1 MSDDPKPNLPP
12 DPKAQKLSSFWF
24 RFLFW
29 VKRPSTIAIMFSL
42 VALGTGATVW
52 AYLFITQKLVPL
64 VSEQMTKIVNR
75 PVELGSVERFSLNS
89 IRFGRSVMPPTDS
102 DPDRL
107 SIEGVKVGFNIVPL
121 LLKRSLPVT
130 ITLEKVNAYIE
141 QDESGAWLDL
151 NITTEDKPLP
161 IEIPT
166 TIKIPDAQIVLLAK
180 GKTTPLSVNID
191 LKTQLSEKFKQ
202 AKYDVNLGI
211 KTGKVT
217 VKGQTFLATGESKV
231 NARIDNFALT
241 DLNPIIPDLPINLTN
256 GLVAANLDVNL
267 PSFQDLPTV
276 LGSLSFREIEVNGD
290 ILPEKLLANGLLR
303 FQGQTVKL
311 EDLQAS
317 LGAIAAE
324 VSGQVDLNQGFNVA
338 VDVNPFSLNSL
349 LELAQV
355 DSPIFLDG
363 DMAVNLQVTGP
374 LKNPQVVGKV
384 EAIRNTRIDRV
395 DFEEISLNFL
405 ADLQQF
411 TLTELRILPLAGGQ
425 ITGEGEVKFPSKS
438 PQDIQLAFDFGA
450 DLPIN
455 AIASPYNLPPELAIG
470 NMKTAA
476 KIRGTA
482 DNPEASLNWR
492 LPAAEISVPNP
503 NNPLAI
509 ALSGFGE
516 IIFRDKIVRLRNTF
530 LTLGDGSIT
539 LAGNGNLETK
549 KWQFSMAAAS
559 FTLDPFLPVPIKL
572 AIANANTKASGSL
585 DNPDPKAIAASGE
598 LGLNIEGGTIQ
609 GEGQLDRGN
618 ISASAAIS
626 QIELSRFTNQFN
638 PPLPLTL
645 LAGDIKLSGSL
656 DNLGPGAIQASAN
669 LGLKVADG
677 LVNIQGEINSG
688 LVKAGVTTSAINLAR
703 IVPQLPIPIT
713 LLGSQVNLSASIAS
727 LTNAA
732 ISAKSTNEGLPTG
745 LNLNGIDLNTDIR
758 LKVAE
763 GLVNAQAQ
771 INSGA
776 VKAALNTTEIDVL
789 SLVVK
794 KPGFLEKPSFLPELL
809 ADVKLLGIQA
819 NLSSSLAALINAA
832 NQFKEA
838 ITRQEL
844 PPADSLTGIDLD
856 TDIRLKVAEGLVN
869 AQAQINSGAVKA
881 ALNTTEIDVLSLVVK
896 KPGFLEKP
904 SFLPEL
910 LADVKLLGI
919 QANLSSSLAALINAA
934 NQSKEAIA
942 RQELPPADSLNGI
955 NINTDI
961 RLAIADGLVNAQ
973 AQINSGKV
981 NAALNTTEIDVLSLV
996 VKKPGFLE
1004 KPGFLPELLADVKLL
1019 VLQANLSSSLAALI
1033 NAANQSKEAIARQE
1047 LPPADSL
1054 NGININTD
1062 IRLAVADS
1070 LINTKAQLNADG
1082 VKVRGNGEKINLAAF
1097 LPNLPLPVGVNSLQ
1111 FNLATSLQSL
1121 LLLPQTQDFRGLDA
1135 NVNMDLIVGDGRI
1148 NVEGRLNAGSLLAS
1162 AKSSD
1167 QIYLPKLSPQL
1178 PIPITIFASGF
1189 TLSAGVNPLISAA
1202 QKIAIAGIDA
1212 LNHETLRDIQVN
1224 GNVDMAIAQGRVS
1237 AIATVRENQWQTAIN
1252 TVNIQ
1257 LLEFAAFL
1265 PPTVLE
1271 NQFLELN
1278 PDKFQLNSQANLA
1291 GKIAPLFAFGAEP
1304 VAIELQNVSAQ
1315 LGDQSLKAK
1324 GSIVLTDLITNPDVS
1339 QLQLELMVRS
1349 NLNTL
1354 PVNLPPQVV
1363 AQGQISF
1370 DGRLEGKNLISD
1382 PLSPGNLQFISD
1394 LRWENVAVNEFKLDP
1409 ILAGKL
1415 NIQTGKEVAIALKGK
1430 RDILSAQ
1437 LAACNQP
1444 ECLLPYLPVALAVK
1458 LGLDAEN
1465 TLIINGNREGDRFNL
1480 NLEEFSL
1487 GVLNIAP
1494 AIDYGITGTV
1504 GGNVSANLGINL
1516 FTLASSG
1523 NLRITKPSVG
1533 YIQAEEFATNFAY
1546 KDGIGQI
1553 PQGYL
1558 KLGQSQYEFEGGVN
1572 LNTRAI
1578 NGKITTNVAQVEDI
1592 LNTFSWYRF
1601 EDLIRNIQS
1610 PNTDSGNL
1618 QTASRGLPNE
1628 SLINQLRRF
1637 AEINALLQRNAEA
1650 AKLASPPNLIDIRGG
1665 YQADILIAGT
1675 VENPQFD
1682 LKVAAQNLEWR
1693 TKPPVVEVG
1702 ETGIKIQDYKIILI
1716 DRVIVQANFKDGFFT
1731 VQPMRVE
1738 FGDTLISFVGK
1749 LGLESTTGKFQM
1761 EKLSLDTLRNFVEI
1775 PGVKIDG
1782 NINANA
1788 VLAGTINNPQIR
1800 GDISLTEGEI
1810 NDQAV
1815 DRVFGTFSLSNQRLL
1830 FATTQPSSLQVFGSV
1845 PVPPVPGK
1853 NDMVSLNLNIGTEAI
1868 ALLNLFTQRQLE
1880 WISGE
1885 GDIKLSAKG
1894 KLDLE
1899 NRILK
1904 QLEATGAMTFQNAV
1918 LKTATLDEALTING
1932 QIAFDQE
1939 RIRIDQF
1946 AGTFANSILTAQGV
1960 LPILEP
1966 LSSDDPDLEYP
1977 MTISLNEGKINLEN
1991 IYKGKVG
1998 GEVTIAGAIFRP
2010 IIGGEIRLYDGKA
2023 SVPKRDETTSAT
2035 FTLEEKEP
2043 PIVPILDNF
2052 RIILGNKFELENW
2065 PLFDFRIT
2073 GDLTVNGSLY
2083 DLKPDGIIQLVRG
2096 QINLFSSQFF
2106 VTRNYEQIVEFS
2118 PDWGLDPNLNIQLGT
2133 VVLEKSSEQRLPDS
2147 ESEIADPLVFSARPD
2162 QINVQ
2167 LTIKG
2172 RSSELLAAMDSN
2184 SQLLDLVELTSI
2196 PSRNKSEIISLLGN
2210 KFLTTLE
2217 EIQRLPGDL
2226 SNRSSREWLELAI
2239 NNFIVK
2245 PYVQELQ
2252 FTLEDMVTKNGR
2264 KIGLEDLRVYPTIEG
2279 IYQINEQS
2287 FLGISYDYNYQQF
2300 EVEYKIRF

>member
-1 MSDDPKPNLPP
+1 MQMSDDPKPNLPP
-12 DPKAQKLSSFWF
+12 DPQGQKLSSFWF

-52 AYLFITQKLVPL
+52 AYLFITQNLAPL
-64 VSEQMTKIVNR
+64 VSAQITKIVNR
-75 PVELGSVERFSLNS
+75 PVELGKVEGFSLNS
-89 IRFGRSVMPPTDS
+89 IRFSRSVMPPTKN

-121 LLKRSLPVT
+121 LLKRSLPIT
-130 ITLEKVNAYIE
+130 ITLEQVNVYIE

-166 TIKIPDAQIVLLAK
+166 TIKINDAQIVLLAK
-180 GKTTPLSVNID
+180 DKTTPLSVNLD

-202 AKYDVNLGI
+202 AKYDVALGI
-211 KTGKVT
+211 KTGQVK
-217 VKGQTFLATGESKV
+217 VKGETFLGTGESKV

-256 GLVAANLDVNL
+256 GFVAANLDVTL
-267 PSFQDLPTV
+267 PSFEELPTV
-276 LGSLSFREIEVNGD
+276 LGTLGFRDIEVAGD

-303 FQGQTVKL
+303 FQGQTINL
-311 EDLQAS
+311 EEVQGS

-355 DSPIFLDG
+355 ESPIFLDG

-374 LKNPQVVGKV
+374 LKNPQVAGKV
-384 EAIRNTRIDRV
+384 EAIRNTRIDQV

-411 TLTELRILPLAGGQ
+411 TLTELRILPVAGGQ

-470 NMKTAA
+470 SMKAAA

-492 LPAAEISVPNP
+492 LPAAEITVPNP

-509 ALSGFGE
+509 ALSGVGE

-530 LTLGDGSIT
+530 LKLGDGSIT

-559 FTLDPFLPVPIKL
+559 FTLDPFLPVPMKL

-585 DNPDPKAIAASGE
+585 DNLDPKAIAAAGE

-626 QIELSRFTNQFN
+626 QIELNRFTNQFANNQFN
-638 PPLPLTL
+638 PPIPLTL
-645 LAGDIKLSGSL
+645 LAGDLKLSGSL
-656 DNLGPGAIQASAN
+656 DNLDPGAIKASAN

-677 LVNIQGEINSG
+677 LINIKGEINSG
-688 LVKAGVTTSAINLAR
+688 FVKAGVTNSAINLAR
-703 IVPQLPIPIT
+703 IAPQLPIPIT

-727 LTNAA
+727 LINAA

-745 LNLNGIDLNTDIR
+745 LNLNGIDFNTDIR
-758 LKVAE
+758 LKVAD

-771 INSGA
+771 VNSGK
-776 VKAALNTTEIDVL
+776 VNAALNTTEIDVL
-789 SLVVK
+789 SLLQKPGFSK
-794 KPGFLEKPSFLPELL
+794 KPGFLEKPGFLGLL

-819 NLSSSLAALINAA
+819 NLSSSLAALINGA
-832 NQFKEA
+832 NTAKNA
-838 ITRQEL
+838 IARQEL
-844 PPADSLTGIDLD
+844 PPADSLTGID
-856 TDIRLKVAEGLVN
+856 
-869 AQAQINSGAVKA
+869 
-881 ALNTTEIDVLSLVVK
+881 
-896 KPGFLEKP
+896 
-904 SFLPEL
+904 
-910 LADVKLLGI
+910 
-919 QANLSSSLAALINAA
+919 
-934 NQSKEAIA
+934 
-942 RQELPPADSLNGI
+942 
-955 NINTDI
+955 INTDI
-961 RLAIADGLVNAQ
+961 RL
-973 AQINSGKV
+973 
-981 NAALNTTEIDVLSLV
+981 
-996 VKKPGFLE
+996 
-1004 KPGFLPELLADVKLL
+1004 
-1019 VLQANLSSSLAALI
+1019 
-1033 NAANQSKEAIARQE
+1033 R
-1047 LPPADSL
+1047 
-1054 NGININTD
+1054 
-1062 IRLAVADS
+1062 VAEG
-1070 LINTKAQLNADG
+1070 LINTQAQLNSNG
-1082 VKVRGNGEKINLAAF
+1082 LKVLGNGSQINLNR
-1097 LPNLPLPVGVNSLQ
+1097 LGLNLPIPVAIAGGE
-1111 FNLATSLQSL
+1111 FNLATSLPSL
-1121 LLLPQTQDFRGLDA
+1121 LSLPKTQDFRSLNA
-1135 NVNMDLIVGDGRI
+1135 NVNLDLLVADGRI
-1148 NVEGRLNAGSLLAS
+1148 NAAGRLNAGSLFAT
-1162 AKSSD
+1162 ANSSEK
-1167 QIYLPKLSPQL
+1167 IYLDKLSPNL
-1178 PIPITIFASGF
+1178 PIPITLLASEV
-1189 TLSAGVNPLISAA
+1189 TISAEVNRLIAAA
-1202 QKIAIAGIDA
+1202 QKVAIAGIDA
-1212 LNHETLRDIQVN
+1212 LTPETLRGVQVN
-1224 GNVDMAIAQGRVS
+1224 GNVDLAIAQGRVN
-1237 AIATVRENQWQTAIN
+1237 AIATVKGNQWQTAIN
-1252 TVNIQ
+1252 TVNVQ
-1257 LLEFAAFL
+1257 LLEFTAFL
-1265 PPTVLE
+1265 PPTILE

-1278 PDKFQLNSQANLA
+1278 PNKFQLNSQANLA

-1304 VAIELQNVSAQ
+1304 VAIQLNNVSAQ
-1315 LGDQSLKAK
+1315 LGDQSLQAK

-1339 QLQLELMVRS
+1339 QLQLDLMVRS

-1354 PVNLPPQVV
+1354 PVKLPPQAI
-1363 AQGQISF
+1363 AQGKISF
-1370 DGRLEGKNLISD
+1370 DGRLEGRNLISD

-1394 LRWENVAVNEFKLDP
+1394 LRLENVAVNDFQLDP
-1409 ILAGKL
+1409 ILAGDLKL
-1415 NIQTGKEVAIALKGK
+1415 QTGKAVAIALKGK
-1430 RDILSAQ
+1430 RDSLSAEF
-1437 LAACNQP
+1437 AACNQS

-1465 TLIINGNREGDRFNL
+1465 PLIINGKREGDRFNL

-1487 GVLNIAP
+1487 AALKIAP
-1494 AIDYGITGTV
+1494 AIDYGIAGTI
-1504 GGNVSANLGINL
+1504 GGKISANLGINL
-1516 FTLASSG
+1516 FTLGSSG

-1533 YIQAEEFATNFAY
+1533 YIQGEEFATNFAY
-1546 KDGIGQI
+1546 IDGIAQI

-1558 KLGQSQYEFEGGVN
+1558 KLGQSQYQFQGGIN
-1572 LNTRAI
+1572 LNTTEI
-1578 NGKITTNVAQVEDI
+1578 NGKITTQTAQVEDI
-1592 LNTFSWYRF
+1592 LNTFSWYRVT
-1601 EDLIRNIQS
+1601 DLIRNVKS
-1610 PNTDSGNL
+1610 PNTDSANL
-1618 QTASRGLPNE
+1618 QTASRGMPDE
-1628 SLINQLRRF
+1628 SLMNQLLRF
-1637 AEINALLQRNAEA
+1637 AEIHAILQRNAEV

-1665 YQADILIAGT
+1665 YQADVLIAGT
-1675 VENPQFD
+1675 VKNPQVD

-1702 ETGIKIQDYKIILI
+1702 ETGVNIQDNKIIPI
-1716 DRVIVQANFKDGFFT
+1716 DRVIVQANFRDGFFT

-1815 DRVFGTFSLSNQRLL
+1815 DRVFGSFSLSNQRLL

-1845 PVPPVPGK
+1845 PVPPVPGQ
-1853 NDMVSLNLNIGTEAI
+1853 NDLVSLNLNIGTEAI
-1868 ALLNLFTQRQLE
+1868 ALLNLFTQKQLE

-1885 GDIKLSAKG
+1885 GEIKLSAKG

-1899 NRILK
+1899 NRTLK

-1966 LSSDDPDLEYP
+1966 LSPDDPDLEYP

-1998 GEVTIAGAIFRP
+1998 GEVTIAGAAFRP
-2010 IIGGEIRLYDGKA
+2010 IIGGEIRLEHGKA
-2023 SVPKRDETTSAT
+2023 SVPKRDETTSAA

-2052 RIILGNKFELENW
+2052 RIILGNKFELKNW

-2133 VVLEKSSEQRLPDS
+2133 IVLEKSSEQRLPDS

-2162 QINVQ
+2162 QIDVQ

-2196 PSRNKSEIISLLGN
+2196 PNRNKSEIIALLGN

-2252 FTLEDMVTKNGR
+2252 FTLEDMVTKTGR

-2279 IYQINEQS
+2279 IYQINEES
-2287 FLGISYDYNYQQF
+2287 VLGISYDYNYQQF

>member
-107 SIEGVKVGFNIVPL
+107 SIEGVKVSFNIVPL

-276 LGSLSFREIEVNGD
+276 LGTLGFREIEVNGD

-492 LPAAEISVPNP
+492 LPAAEITVPNP
-503 NNPLAI
+503 SNPLAI

-530 LTLGDGSIT
+530 LKLGDGSIT

-585 DNPDPKAIAASGE
+585 DNPDPKVIAASGE

-656 DNLGPGAIQASAN
+656 DNLDPGAIQASAN

-688 LVKAGVTTSAINLAR
+688 FVKAGVTTSAINLAR

-763 GLVNAQAQ
+763 GLVNAKAQ

-794 KPGFLEKPSFLPELL
+794 KP
-809 ADVKLLGIQA
+809 V
-819 NLSSSLAALINAA
+819 
-832 NQFKEA
+832 
-838 ITRQEL
+838 
-844 PPADSLTGIDLD
+844 
-856 TDIRLKVAEGLVN
+856 
-869 AQAQINSGAVKA
+869 
-881 ALNTTEIDVLSLVVK
+881 
-896 KPGFLEKP
+896 FLEKP

-934 NQSKEAIA
+934 NQSRNAIA
-942 RQELPPADSLNGI
+942 RQELPPADSLTGI
-955 NINTDI
+955 DLNTDI
-961 RLAIADGLVNAQ
+961 RLAIADGLVNAK

-996 VKKPGFLE
+996 VKKPGFSN

-1019 VLQANLSSSLAALI
+1019 GLQANLSSSLAALI

-1047 LPPADSL
+1047 LPPANSL

-1135 NVNMDLIVGDGRI
+1135 NVNMDLIVGDGHI
-1148 NVEGRLNAGSLLAS
+1148 NAQGRLNAGSLLAS

-1189 TLSAGVNPLISAA
+1189 TLSAGVKPLISAA

-1212 LNHETLRDIQVN
+1212 LNPETLRDIQVN
-1224 GNVDMAIAQGRVS
+1224 GNVDMAIAQGRVN

-1304 VAIELQNVSAQ
+1304 LAIKLQNVSAQ

-1324 GSIVLTDLITNPDVS
+1324 GSIVLTDLITNPDIS

-1354 PVNLPPQVV
+1354 PVKLPPQVI

-1415 NIQTGKEVAIALKGK
+1415 NIHTGKEVAIALKGK
-1430 RDILSAQ
+1430 RDILSTQ

-1494 AIDYGITGTV
+1494 AIDYGIYGKV
-1504 GGNVSANLGINL
+1504 GGKVSANLGINL

-1592 LNTFSWYRF
+1592 LNTFSWYRV

-1650 AKLASPPNLIDIRGG
+1650 AKLASPPHLIDIRGG

-1682 LKVAAQNLEWR
+1682 LKIAAQNLEWR

-1702 ETGIKIQDYKIILI
+1702 ETGVKIQDYKIIPI

-1782 NINANA
+1782 NINANS

>member
-75 PVELGSVERFSLNS
+75 PFELGSVERFSLNS

-276 LGSLSFREIEVNGD
+276 LGSLGFREIEVNGD

-763 GLVNAQAQ
+763 ALVNAQAQ

-869 AQAQINSGAVKA
+869 AQAQINSGKVNA
-881 ALNTTEIDVLSLVVK
+881 ALNTTEIDVASLLVK
-896 KPGFLEKP
+896 LHKPGFLEKP
-904 SFLPEL
+904 GFF
-910 LADVKLLGI
+910 ADVKLLGI

-1637 AEINALLQRNAEA
+1637 AEINALLQRNAED

-1702 ETGIKIQDYKIILI
+1702 ETGIKIQDYKIIPI

>member
-276 LGSLSFREIEVNGD
+276 LGSLGFREIEVNGD

-771 INSGA
+771 INSGK
-776 VKAALNTTEIDVL
+776 VNAALNTTEIDVL

-794 KPGFLEKPSFLPELL
+794 KPGFLEKPGFLPELL
-809 ADVKLLGIQA
+809 ADVKLL
-819 NLSSSLAALINAA
+819 
-832 NQFKEA
+832 
-838 ITRQEL
+838 
-844 PPADSLTGIDLD
+844 
-856 TDIRLKVAEGLVN
+856 
-869 AQAQINSGAVKA
+869 
-881 ALNTTEIDVLSLVVK
+881 VL
-896 KPGFLEKP
+896 
-904 SFLPEL
+904 
-910 LADVKLLGI
+910 

-1237 AIATVRENQWQTAIN
+1237 AIATVREHQWQTAIN

-1702 ETGIKIQDYKIILI
+1702 ETGIKIQDYKIIPI

>member
-1 MSDDPKPNLPP
+1 MSDDPNPNRIPP
-12 DPKAQKLSSFWF
+12 DEIPKPKISSFWF

-42 VALGTGATVW
+42 MALGAGGTIWTYV
-52 AYLFITQKLVPL
+52 FITQKLVPL
-64 VSEQMTKIVNR
+64 VSEQITKIVNR

-89 IRFGRSVMPPTDS
+89 IRFGRSVMPPTEN

-107 SIEGVKVGFNIVPL
+107 SIEGVEVGFNIVPL

-130 ITLEKVNAYIE
+130 ITLEKVYVYIE
-141 QDESGAWLDL
+141 QDKSGAWLDL
-151 NITTEDKPLP
+151 NITTEEKPLP

-166 TIKIPDAQIVLLAK
+166 TVKIPDAQIVLLAN
-180 GKTTPLSVNID
+180 GKTTPLLVNVD
-191 LKTQLSEKFKQ
+191 VKTQLSEEFKQ
-202 AKYDVNLGI
+202 AKYDVAVGI
-211 KTGKVT
+211 NTGQVT
-217 VKGQTFLATGESKV
+217 VTGQTFLGTGESKV

-256 GLVAANLDVNL
+256 GFVAANLDVNL

-276 LGSLSFREIEVNGD
+276 LGTLAFREIEVNGD
-290 ILPEKLLANGLLR
+290 ILPENILANGLLR

-311 EDLQAS
+311 EDVKGS

-324 VSGQVDLNQGFNVA
+324 VSGEVDLNQGFNVA
-338 VDVNPFSLNSL
+338 VDVNPFSLNSI

-355 DSPIFLDG
+355 ESPILLDG

-374 LKNPQVVGKV
+374 LKNPQVVGQV
-384 EAIRNTRIDRV
+384 AAIRNTRIDRI

-411 TLTELRILPLAGGQ
+411 TLTELRVLPVAGGQ
-425 ITGEGEVKFPSKS
+425 ITGEGEVKFASKS

-470 NMKTAA
+470 NFSASA

-492 LPAAEISVPNP
+492 LPAAEISVPTS

-509 ALSGFGE
+509 ALSGVGE
-516 IIFRDKIVRLRNTF
+516 ILFSDKIVRLRNT
-530 LTLGDGSIT
+530 LLKLGDGSIN

-549 KWQFSMAAAS
+549 KWQVSIAAAS

-585 DNPDPKAIAASGE
+585 DDLDPKAIAASGE

-609 GEGQLDRGN
+609 GEGQLDRGK

-626 QIELSRFTNQFN
+626 QVELSRFTNQFTTNLTNNQFN
-638 PPLPLTL
+638 PPIPLTL
-645 LAGDIKLSGSL
+645 LAGDVKLSGSL
-656 DNLGPGAIQASAN
+656 DNLDPGAIQASAN

-677 LVNIQGEINSG
+677 LIDIQGEINSG
-688 LVKAGVTTSAINLAR
+688 LVKAGVTTSAINLAK

-713 LLGSQVNLSASIAS
+713 LLGSQINLSASLAS

-732 ISAKSTNEGLPTG
+732 ISAKSTSEGLPTG
-745 LNLNGIDLNTDIR
+745 LNLTGIDLNTDIR

-771 INSGA
+771 VNSG
-776 VKAALNTTEIDVL
+776 
-789 SLVVK
+789 
-794 KPGFLEKPSFLPELL
+794 
-809 ADVKLLGIQA
+809 
-819 NLSSSLAALINAA
+819 
-832 NQFKEA
+832 
-838 ITRQEL
+838 R
-844 PPADSLTGIDLD
+844 
-856 TDIRLKVAEGLVN
+856 
-869 AQAQINSGAVKA
+869 
-881 ALNTTEIDVLSLVVK
+881 
-896 KPGFLEKP
+896 
-904 SFLPEL
+904 
-910 LADVKLLGI
+910 
-919 QANLSSSLAALINAA
+919 
-934 NQSKEAIA
+934 
-942 RQELPPADSLNGI
+942 
-955 NINTDI
+955 
-961 RLAIADGLVNAQ
+961 
-973 AQINSGKV
+973 V
-981 NAALNTTEIDVLSLV
+981 NAALNTTEIDVASLLNQ
-996 VKKPGFLE
+996 LE

-1019 VLQANLSSSLAALI
+1019 GLQANLSSSLADLI
-1033 NAANQSKEAIARQE
+1033 NAANQSMNAIARQE

-1054 NGININTD
+1054 TGIDINTD
-1062 IRLAVADS
+1062 IRLAVAEG
-1070 LINTKAQLNADG
+1070 LINSKAQLNADG
-1082 VKVRGNGEKINLAAF
+1082 VKVSGNGEKINLAAF
-1097 LPNLPLPVGVNSLQ
+1097 IPNLPLPVGVNSLQ
-1111 FNLATSLQSL
+1111 FNLATSLKSL

-1135 NVNMDLIVGDGRI
+1135 NANLDLIVGDSRI
-1148 NVEGRLNAGSLLAS
+1148 NVQGRLNAGSLFAS

-1178 PIPITIFASGF
+1178 PIPITIFASGV
-1189 TLSAGVNPLISAA
+1189 TLSAEVNPLVSAA
-1202 QKIAIAGIDA
+1202 QKIAIAGINA
-1212 LNHETLRDIQVN
+1212 LTPETLRDIQVN
-1224 GNVDMAIAQGRVS
+1224 GNVDMAIAQGRVQ
-1237 AIATVRENQWQTAIN
+1237 AIATAKENKWQTAIN
-1252 TVNIQ
+1252 AVNIQ
-1257 LLEFAAFL
+1257 LLELAAIL
-1265 PPTVLE
+1265 PPTVLS
-1271 NQFLELN
+1271 NPLIELN
-1278 PDKFQLNSQANLA
+1278 PDKFRFNSQANLA
-1291 GKIAPLFAFGAEP
+1291 GEIAPLLAFGAKP
-1304 VAIELQNVSAQ
+1304 VAIELQNLSAQ
-1315 LGDQSLKAK
+1315 LGDQSLDAK
-1324 GSIVLTDLITNPDVS
+1324 GSIVLANLITNPDIS
-1339 QLQLELMVRS
+1339 QLQLDLGVRS
-1349 NLNTL
+1349 NVNTL
-1354 PVNLPPQVV
+1354 PVNLPPQAI
-1363 AQGQISF
+1363 AQGNISF
-1370 DGRLEGKNLISD
+1370 DGRLEGRNLISD
-1382 PLSPGNLQFISD
+1382 SLSPGNLQLIGD
-1394 LRWENVAVNEFKLDP
+1394 LRLGNVAVNEFKLDP

-1437 LAACNQP
+1437 LAPCDRS

-1458 LGLDAEN
+1458 LGLEAEN
-1465 TLIINGNREGDRFNL
+1465 PLIINGNREGDRFNI

-1487 GVLNIAP
+1487 AALQIAP
-1494 AIDYGITGTV
+1494 AIEYGIAGIV

-1546 KDGIGQI
+1546 NDGIGQI

-1558 KLGQSQYEFEGGVN
+1558 KLGQSHYEFQGGVN

-1592 LNTFSWYRF
+1592 LNTFSWYRV

-1610 PNTDSGNL
+1610 PNTDSRNL
-1618 QTASRGLPNE
+1618 ATASRGLPNE
-1628 SLINQLRRF
+1628 SLMNQLRRF
-1637 AEINALLQRNAEA
+1637 AEINAILQKNAA
-1650 AKLASPPNLIDIRGG
+1650 AAQLAAPPNLIDIRGS
-1665 YQADILIAGT
+1665 YQADILITGT
-1675 VENPQFD
+1675 IDNPQAD
-1682 LKVAAQNLEWR
+1682 LKIAAENLAWR
-1693 TKPPVVEVG
+1693 TNPPVVKVS
-1702 ETGIKIQDYKIILI
+1702 ETGLEIQDSKIIPI
-1716 DRVIVQANFKDGFFT
+1716 DRVIVQGNFENGVLT

-1738 FGDTLISFVGK
+1738 LGDTLISFVGK
-1749 LGLESTTGKFQM
+1749 LGRESTNGKFQM
-1761 EKLSLDTLRNFVEI
+1761 EKLSLETLQNFVEI
-1775 PGVKIDG
+1775 PGVKVDG

-1788 VLAGTINNPQIR
+1788 VLAGSLENPQIR
-1800 GDISLTEGEI
+1800 GDISLTEGKI
-1810 NDQAV
+1810 NDQAIE
-1815 DRVFGTFSLSNQRLL
+1815 RVFGTFSLSNQRLL

-1845 PVPPVPGK
+1845 PVPPVPGE
-1853 NDMVSLNLNIGTEAI
+1853 NDQISVNLNIGTEAI
-1868 ALLNLFTQRQLE
+1868 ALLGLFTQRQLE
-1880 WISGE
+1880 WVSGE

-1899 NRILK
+1899 NRTLK
-1904 QLEATGAMTFQNAV
+1904 QLEATGAMTFKDAV
-1918 LKTATLDEALTING
+1918 LKTATLDEALTLNG

-1946 AGTFANSILTAQGV
+1946 AGTFAESILTAQGV

-1977 MTISLNEGKINLEN
+1977 MTIFLNEGKINLEN

-1998 GEVTIAGAIFRP
+1998 GQVTITGAAFRP

-2023 SVPKRDETTSAT
+2023 SVPKRDETQSVALS
-2035 FTLEEKEP
+2035 FEAAEP

-2052 RIILGNKFELENW
+2052 RISLGNKFELENW

-2073 GDLTVNGSLY
+2073 GNLTVNGSLY
-2083 DLKPDGIIQLVRG
+2083 DLKPDGMIQLVRG

-2118 PDWGLDPNLNIQLGT
+2118 PEWGLDPNLNIQLGT
-2133 VVLEKSSEQRLPDS
+2133 VVLEKSREQRLPDS
-2147 ESEIADPLVFSARPD
+2147 DAEIPDPLVFSARPD
-2162 QINVQ
+2162 QINVR

-2172 RSSELLAAMDSN
+2172 RASELLAAMDSN

-2196 PSRNKSEIISLLGN
+2196 PARNKSEIIALLGN
-2210 KFLTTLE
+2210 KFLNTLE

-2245 PYVQELQ
+2245 PYIQELQ
-2252 FTLEDMVTKNGR
+2252 FNLEDIVTKTGQ

-2279 IYQINEQS
+2279 IYQLNKQS
-2287 FLGISYDYNYQQF
+2287 VLGISYDYNYQQL
-2300 EVEYKIRF
+2300 EIQYKMRF

>member
-276 LGSLSFREIEVNGD
+276 LGSLGFREIEVNGD

-688 LVKAGVTTSAINLAR
+688 LVKAGVTTSAINLAK

-1637 AEINALLQRNAEA
+1637 AEINALLQRNAED

-1702 ETGIKIQDYKIILI
+1702 ETGIKIQDYKIIPI

>member
-276 LGSLSFREIEVNGD
+276 LGSLGFREIEVNGD

-961 RLAIADGLVNAQ
+961 RLA
-973 AQINSGKV
+973 
-981 NAALNTTEIDVLSLV
+981 
-996 VKKPGFLE
+996 
-1004 KPGFLPELLADVKLL
+1004 
-1019 VLQANLSSSLAALI
+1019 
-1033 NAANQSKEAIARQE
+1033 
-1047 LPPADSL
+1047 
-1054 NGININTD
+1054 
-1062 IRLAVADS
+1062 VADS

-1237 AIATVRENQWQTAIN
+1237 AIATVREHQWQTAIN

-1702 ETGIKIQDYKIILI
+1702 ETGIKIQDYKIIPI